1 MLFVEAPGLF
11 FSLPPGTL
19 QVSYGITCGGHS
31 PNVGPVLDITLSETL
46 DVWASPSLVRAVPYL

>member
-31 PNVGPVLDITLSETL
+31 PDVGPDLDTTLSETL
-46 DVWASPSLVRAVPYL
+46 DVWASPSLVRALPYL